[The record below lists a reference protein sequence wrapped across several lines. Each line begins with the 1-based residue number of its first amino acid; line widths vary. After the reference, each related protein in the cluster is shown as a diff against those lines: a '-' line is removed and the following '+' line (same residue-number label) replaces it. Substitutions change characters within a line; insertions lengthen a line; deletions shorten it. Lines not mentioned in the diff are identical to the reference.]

1 MNSQDLDTRIAID
14 RVTVGKGSSGGKTKT
29 WDHHVDLWAMRT
41 DFSGNER
48 RATTAAGGEVAVARV
63 EFLVRLRDDLDETM
77 RVRHKGKIFNIQHV
91 KPLVAQPGWMVLTCD
106 TGVNDG

>member
-29 WDHHVDLWAMRT
+29 WAHHADLWA
-41 DFSGNER
+41 R
-48 RATTAAGGEVAVARV
+48 RADYSGTERSATAAAGGEIAVARV
-63 EFLVRLRDDLDETM
+63 EFHVRMRDDLDETM
-77 RVRHKGKIFNIQHV
+77 RVRHKGKTFNIQHV
-91 KPLVAQPGWMVLTCD
+91 KPLVAQRGWMVLTCD